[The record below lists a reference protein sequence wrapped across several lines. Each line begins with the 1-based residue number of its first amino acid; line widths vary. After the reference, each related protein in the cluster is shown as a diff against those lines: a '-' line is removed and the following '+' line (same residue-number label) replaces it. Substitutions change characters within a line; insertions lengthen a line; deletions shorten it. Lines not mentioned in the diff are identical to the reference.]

1 MRFSQDFI
9 EKVREA
15 NNIGEIIG
23 QYTELKGNGHR
34 LVGRCPF
41 PDHSDKSPSFSVTED
56 NQLYYCY
63 GCKKGGNLFTF
74 LETFNG
80 MSFPEAVEFLA
91 RRANIALPEPEA
103 GDRKRT
109 GLPADQKDL
118 FLKINRL
125 AAVSYHHN
133 LKSMTPDHPTQLY
146 LVKRGLSDEIVEKF
160 RLGLST
166 DEWQG
171 LANLFESKGVPLK
184 AGEAL
189 GLLKPKKTA
198 PASGATKAEHYF
210 DLFRDRLMFP
220 IFSPSGDV
228 VGFGG
233 RTLTDQMPKYVNSSD
248 SPVFNKSK
256 ILYGLHE
263 TGKFIRAQDEV
274 IVVEGYMDAISL
286 YAAGIKNV
294 VAILGTALTPD
305 HAKLLKRYTLN
316 VKMLLDGDE
325 AGINAAERSL
335 PVLLN
340 GGLMP
345 KGFILPDKMDPDD
358 FVRAKGPEALR
369 AEIDRAPELFTL
381 LLTQRW
387 LTNYHGSPSEK
398 VQVVSEA
405 TMALGQMPNKQL
417 MELYLIELSRQL
429 DVDLSWVRRAIA
441 QMQIAN
447 QPRTAGGPNP
457 LPGTASRPNPVPN
470 PVLGTGLAA
479 PTPPPEPQLTEQA
492 QVRVSLKGA
501 PKDEAFVLSLLLYNQ
516 GLMQELVEAGPADIL
531 KLVSHLGIREILRR
545 AVDRFVAKP
554 EAFSGIAAALTSEVD
569 LPAVLSTSLAVSST
583 ALAEGADKKLMA
595 DYITAI
601 RSRYQKLQTKNLVT
615 QMREKATPEMLE
627 QVQAIQRDRLGK
639 DES

>member
-34 LVGRCPF
+34 LMGRCPF

-80 MSFPEAVEFLA
+80 MAFPEAVEFLA

-103 GDRKRT
+103 GEKKRS

-118 FLKINRL
+118 YLKINRL
-125 AAVSYHHN
+125 AAVTYHHN
-133 LKSMTPDHPTQLY
+133 LKSMTPEHPAQQY
-146 LVKRGLSDEIVEKF
+146 LVKRGLNEEIVEKF
-160 RLGLST
+160 RIGLST

-171 LANLFESKGVPLK
+171 LANLFETKGVPLK

-198 PASGATKAEHYF
+198 PASGATKPDHYF
-210 DLFRDRLMFP
+210 DLFRERLMFP
-220 IFSPSGDV
+220 IFSSSGDV
-228 VGFGG
+228 IGFGG
-233 RTLTDQMPKYVNSSD
+233 RTLTDQLPKYVNSSD

-305 HAKLLKRYTLN
+305 HAKLLKRYTKN

-335 PVLLN
+335 PVLLTA
-340 GGLMP
+340 GLMP

-358 FVRAKGPEALR
+358 FVRANGAEALR
-369 AEIDRAPELFTL
+369 NEIDRAPELFTL

-387 LTNYHGSPSEK
+387 LANYHGSPSEK
-398 VQVVSEA
+398 VQVISEA
-405 TMALGQMPNKQL
+405 TMSLGQMPNKQL
-417 MELYLIELSRQL
+417 MELYLIELARQL
-429 DVDLSWVRRAIA
+429 DVDLGWVRRAIA
-441 QMQIAN
+441 QTLQAN
-447 QPRTAGGPNP
+447 QPRTPGA
-457 LPGTASRPNPVPN
+457 PGTPPGPSRPVATPSTNTFSEPAPD
-470 PVLGTGLAA
+470 AA
-479 PTPPPEPQLTEQA
+479 VEAASELTDQA
-492 QVRVSLKGA
+492 PVRVSLKGA

-516 GLMQELVEAGPADIL
+516 GLMQELIEAGPENIL
-531 KLVSHLGIREILRR
+531 KMISHLGVREIMSR
-545 AVDRFVAKP
+545 AVARYRAKP
-554 EAFSGIAAALTSEVD
+554 EAYSTIAASLTSEVD
-569 LPAVLSTSLAVSST
+569 LTAVLAASLAVTSMVT
-583 ALAEGADKKLMA
+583 TEGADKRLMA
-595 DYITAI
+595 DYIGAI
-601 RSRYQKLQTKNLVT
+601 RSRYQKFQTRNLVT
-615 QMREKATPEMLE
+615 QMREKTTPEMLE

-639 DES
+639 DDS